1 MPKRLYRSFQ
11 ALLLLGM
18 SIFLGSKAAS
28 GQLTFYINQRFVS
41 LTIFGIVF
49 LALLAQTIFTEIKR
63 SRQHD
68 AEHDH
73 DDHDHAPAAEH
84 EAHEHD
90 HAPASANLW
99 FMLVPLL
106 IGVLIPARPLD
117 SSALTTKGF
126 NTSAPLVSS
135 DSSAQLFE
143 TDSEERNILDWLK
156 LFNYDRD
163 VSQFYGQRASVIGFV
178 YFDEALGENQFLV
191 SRFVVSCCSADAYAL
206 GMAVNWDEAA
216 ALEQDSWVLVKGTVN
231 SVTLDGVV
239 VPLIEAESVQA
250 VPAPEQPYLFP

>member
-28 GQLTFYINQRFVS
+28 GQLTFYINQRFIP

-63 SRQHD
+63 SR
-68 AEHDH
+68 EHDHEH
-73 DDHDHAPAAEH
+73 DDHDHAPV
-84 EAHEHD
+84 
-90 HAPASANLW
+90 ASNLW
-99 FMLVPLL
+99 FMFVPLL
-106 IGVLIPARPLD
+106 IGVLIPSRPLD
-117 SSALTTKGF
+117 SSALSTKGF
-126 NTSAPLVSS
+126 NTNAPLVSA

-163 VSQFYGQRASVIGFV
+163 VSQFYGQQASVIGFV

-191 SRFVVSCCSADAYAL
+191 SRFVISCCSADAYAL